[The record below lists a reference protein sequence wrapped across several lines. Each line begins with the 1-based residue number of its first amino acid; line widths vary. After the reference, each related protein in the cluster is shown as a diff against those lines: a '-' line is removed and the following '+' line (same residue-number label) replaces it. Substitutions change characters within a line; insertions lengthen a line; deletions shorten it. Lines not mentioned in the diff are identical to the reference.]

1 MINVADPRAQYLA
14 HKEEIDAAVAR
25 VLDSGWYIMGR
36 ECEAF
41 EREFAVW
48 QGTSHC
54 IGVGSG
60 TDALH
65 LALAALNI
73 GIGDEVITVSHTAV
87 ATVSAIELVG
97 AEPVLVDIEPYTYTM
112 DPHALEAAITPRSK
126 AVIPV
131 HLYGHPADMPV
142 IMDIARRRGLFVIED
157 CAQAHG
163 ATLGGQKVGTFGHM
177 ACFSFYPT
185 KNLGAL
191 GDGGAVTTNDE
202 ALAEKVRLLHQYGWK
217 NKFISEIPGWN
228 SRLDELQAAILR
240 IKLSH
245 LNDDNAKRAAIAG
258 MYAVELKGLGFELPI
273 PREDV
278 GHVYHL
284 YVVRAPRRDHVL
296 AALRERGVGA
306 AIHYTQPIHLQ
317 PAYKRLGVSLPETER
332 AAAEILSLPMFPELN
347 REDVLSVTAI
357 LKDILLRA

>member
-1 MINVADPRAQYLA
+1 
-14 HKEEIDAAVAR
+14 
-25 VLDSGWYIMGR
+25 
-36 ECEAF
+36 
-41 EREFAVW
+41 
-48 QGTSHC
+48 
-54 IGVGSG
+54 
-60 TDALH
+60 
-65 LALAALNI
+65 
-73 GIGDEVITVSHTAV
+73 
-87 ATVSAIELVG
+87 
-97 AEPVLVDIEPYTYTM
+97 
-112 DPHALEAAITPRSK
+112 
-126 AVIPV
+126 
-131 HLYGHPADMPV
+131 
-142 IMDIARRRGLFVIED
+142 
-157 CAQAHG
+157 
-163 ATLGGQKVGTFGHM
+163 M

-191 GDGGAVTTNDE
+191 GDGGAVTTDDG

-245 LNDDNAKRAAIAG
+245 LDDDNAKRVAIAG
-258 MYAVELKGLGFELPI
+258 MYAAELKGLGLELPI

-296 AALRERGVGA
+296 TELRERGVGA
-306 AIHYTQPIHLQ
+306 VIHYTQPIHLQ

-347 REDVLSVTAI
+347 RDNVLSVTAI
-357 LKDILLRA
+357 LKDILLRT